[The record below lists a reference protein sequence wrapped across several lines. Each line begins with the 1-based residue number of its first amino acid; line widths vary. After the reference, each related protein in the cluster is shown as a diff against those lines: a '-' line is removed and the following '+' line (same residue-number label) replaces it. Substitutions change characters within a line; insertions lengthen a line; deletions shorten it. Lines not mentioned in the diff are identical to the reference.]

1 MCIKT
6 LDGNLPNVKI
16 AIWPIKLQWKATI
29 YAWVWY
35 TVWDY
40 KLKRMHRKPNM
51 IEFGQK
57 KTAVSKTWIQ
67 AWTLTVLS
75 PVSVLNDSINTH
87 RLCETLLNTPLPTAA
102 AITVMKPR
110 REKSVCVRETAC
122 GIVSISLFRC
132 PIILKQHSQR
142 CWLREKMMSGGQ
154 IWHVNN

>member
-1 MCIKT
+1 MFIKT

-29 YAWVWY
+29 Y

-57 KTAVSKTWIQ
+57 KTAVSKTRIQ
-67 AWTLTVLS
+67 AWTLTLLS
-75 PVSVLNDSINTH
+75 LTCFSSH
-87 RLCETLLNTPLPTAA
+87 RLYQHPPALWNTAKHTPLPTAA
-102 AITVMKPR
+102 AIAVMKPR

-122 GIVSISLFRC
+122 SIVSISLFRC
-132 PIILKQHSQR
+132 PIILKQHSLLAALLTER
-142 CWLREKMMSGGQ
+142 KMMSGGQ